1 MDDAALIRRMHM
13 LIKLNEPEHG
23 GPFGGSAATT
33 VVETMAVAVKRLEEL
48 TGLNEYGLAHG

>member
-23 GPFGGSAATT
+23 GPYGGSAA
-33 VVETMAVAVKRLEEL
+33 VDFVETMAKARDRLREL
-48 TGLNEYGLAHG
+48 TGMNEFETVS